1 MILYEIGIRIDTGL
15 VTTEEVGLVTN
26 NENPALSDCH
36 RETER
41 PERPDGGRS

>member
-41 PERPDGGRS
+41 S